1 MNVLPREELK
11 TLMMKQEGNC
21 VTLYMPTHR
30 GAAEGQQ
37 NPIRLKNLLRQA
49 EEKLQASGVRTAD
62 IEKFMEPAQALV
74 KNTPLWKQ
82 QGEGLALFLSS
93 KNFKHYR
100 LPVDVPELVVVA
112 DRFHIK
118 PLLSLYSSDGQFYV
132 LALSQKDVR
141 FLEGSRFSVSE
152 MALEGVPKS
161 IMDAMK
167 YDYLEK
173 QRLNRPSRSGSS
185 QARGS
190 IEWTA
195 YTKEDTLRFF
205 QQIDRGLH
213 AILKDKKAPLV
224 FAGVDYLFPIYR
236 EINSYP
242 HLVDRAITGN
252 PEGLSVEELQ
262 KQAWAIVE
270 PYFQKKQDDARAQYR
285 QSVGTGLASNNIKE
299 IVPAAHHGRV
309 GILFATVGT
318 QQWGSFRP
326 DTGEVI
332 LREKSATGDE
342 DLVDFAMIQTL
353 LNAGTVY
360 TMKKEEMPEMEPLA
374 AVFRY

>member
-11 TLMMKQEGNC
+11 TLMIQQEGSC

-30 GAAEGQQ
+30 GGAEVQQ

-49 EEKLQASGVRTAD
+49 EEKLQAGGLRAAD
-62 IEKFMEPAQALV
+62 VEKFMEPAQALV
-74 KNTPLWKQ
+74 KNTPFWRQ
-82 QGEGLALFLSS
+82 QGEGLAVFLSS
-93 KNFKHYR
+93 KHFTYYR
-100 LPVDVPELVVVA
+100 LPVDFPELVVVT

-132 LALSQKDVR
+132 LALSQKGVR
-141 FLEGSRFSVSE
+141 FLAGSRFSVNE

-167 YDYLEK
+167 YDVLENK
-173 QRLNRPSRSGSS
+173 RPNRPSGSGSS

-190 IEWTA
+190 IEWAA

-213 AILKDKKAPLV
+213 GMLKDKKAPLV

-236 EINSYP
+236 EVNSYP

-252 PEGLSVEELQ
+252 PEGLSVEELR

-270 PYFQKKQDDARAQYR
+270 PYFQKRQDEARAQYR

-309 GILFATVGT
+309 GILFATVGM
-318 QQWGSFRP
+318 QLWGSFRP
-326 DTGEVI
+326 DTGEVT
-332 LREKSATGDE
+332 LREKAAPGDE
-342 DLVDFAMIQTL
+342 DLVDLAVIQTL

-360 TMKKEEMPEMEPLA
+360 AVKKDEMPEMEPLA

>member
-11 TLMMKQEGNC
+11 ALMMKQEGSC

-30 GAAEGQQ
+30 GGAEVQQ

-49 EEKLQASGVRTAD
+49 EEKLLAGGVRAAD
-62 IEKFMEPAQALV
+62 VEKFMEPAQALL
-74 KNTPLWKQ
+74 KNTPFWKQ
-82 QGEGLALFLSS
+82 HGEGLAVFLSS
-93 KNFKHYR
+93 EHFKHYR
-100 LPVDVPELVVVA
+100 LPVDVPELVVVTE
-112 DRFHIK
+112 RFHIK
-118 PLLSLYSSDGQFYV
+118 PLLSLYSANGQFYI
-132 LALSQKDVR
+132 LALSQKGVR
-141 FLEGSRFSVSE
+141 FLEGSRFSVNE

-167 YDYLEK
+167 YDVLEK
-173 QRLNRPSRSGSS
+173 QRLNRPSGSGPS

-195 YTKEDTLRFF
+195 YTKEDTLRYFK
-205 QQIDRGLH
+205 QIDRGLH
-213 AILKDKKAPLV
+213 GILKDKKAPLV

-236 EINSYP
+236 EVNSYP
-242 HLVDRAITGN
+242 HLVDRAVTGN
-252 PEGLSVEELQ
+252 PESLSVEELR

-270 PYFQKKQDDARAQYR
+270 PYFQKRQEEARAQYR
-285 QSVGTGLASNNIKE
+285 QSVGTGLASGNILE

-309 GILFATVGT
+309 GILFAAVGV

-326 DTGEVI
+326 DSGEVT
-332 LREKSATGDE
+332 LREKAAPGDE
-342 DLVDFAMIQTL
+342 DLIDLAVIQTL

-360 TMKKEEMPEMEPLA
+360 AVKRDEMPETEPLA

>member
-11 TLMMKQEGNC
+11 TLMMKQEGSC
-21 VTLYMPTHR
+21 VTLYMPIHR
-30 GAAEGQQ
+30 GGAEAQQ

-49 EEKLQASGVRTAD
+49 EEKLQAGGVRAAD
-62 IEKFMEPAQALV
+62 VEKFMEPAQALV
-74 KNTPLWKQ
+74 KNTPFWKQ
-82 QGEGLALFLSS
+82 QGEGLAVFLSS
-93 KNFKHYR
+93 KNFKYYR
-100 LPVDVPELVVVA
+100 LPVDFPEFVVVT

-132 LALSQKDVR
+132 LALSQKGVR

-167 YDYLEK
+167 YDFLEK
-173 QRLNRPSRSGSS
+173 QRPNRPSGSGSS

-213 AILKDKKAPLV
+213 GILKDKKAPLV

-236 EINSYP
+236 EVNSYP

-252 PEGLSVEELQ
+252 PEGLSVEELR

-270 PYFQKKQDDARAQYR
+270 PYFQKRQGEARAQYL
-285 QSVGTGLASNNIKE
+285 QSVGTGLTSNNIME

-309 GILFATVGT
+309 AILFATVGM
-318 QQWGSFRP
+318 QQGGSFRP
-326 DTGEVI
+326 DTGKVI
-332 LREKSATGDE
+332 LREKAAPGDE
-342 DLVDFAMIQTL
+342 DLVDLAVIQTL
-353 LNAGTVY
+353 LNSGTVY
-360 TMKKEEMPEMEPLA
+360 AVKKGEMPEMEHLA